1 MHSPLSPTLLAAGLS
16 QVWKT
21 AFVFSMQV
29 QKGNSRNV
37 ENHCNLFDTKTA

>member
-1 MHSPLSPTLLAAGLS
+1 MHSLLSPTLLAAGLS

-21 AFVFSMQV
+21 AFVFSTQV

-37 ENHCNLFDTKTA
+37 GNRGQLS